1 LPFTFSGCFRR
12 QSTEASRQ
20 PPLSC
25 RLAPPPE
32 PINLRLMLA
41 DAGCPRPFEMC
52 LTRGETLSLLA
63 HVRELRQYAGEA
75 WDRCGMRP
83 DGGAP

>member
-1 LPFTFSGCFRR
+1 
-12 QSTEASRQ
+12 
-20 PPLSC
+20 
-25 RLAPPPE
+25 
-32 PINLRLMLA
+32 MLA